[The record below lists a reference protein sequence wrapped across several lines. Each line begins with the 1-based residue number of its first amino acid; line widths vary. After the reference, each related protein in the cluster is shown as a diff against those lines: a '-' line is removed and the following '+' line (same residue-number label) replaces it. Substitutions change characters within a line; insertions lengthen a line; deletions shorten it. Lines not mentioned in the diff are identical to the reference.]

1 MPPRLDQD
9 RREMARS
16 LRRAGY
22 SRAQISRK
30 MGLKSG
36 GAALGR
42 WLQGVPPPAW
52 TRRPRAK
59 DHLREEAI
67 RLRRSGAS
75 YRQISDELGVSKSTL
90 SGWLQHVPL
99 TDEHRKAL
107 AQRRRSAVQRRA
119 DALRAASRARHRSL
133 VRESEGRIR
142 GLTDRELFVAGVA
155 AYWAEGTKTKPWGS
169 RSSVRFTN
177 SDPGMV
183 TLFLRWL
190 DLLGIGR
197 SELTFRV
204 AIHESGD
211 PEGATRFWSEVVG
224 VPPSCFQRPTIK
236 RHNPRTTRKN
246 VASGYRGCLVIRVR
260 RSTDLNARIE
270 GWFSGVVRAA
280 ISTRRPAPSIL

>member
-1 MPPRLDQD
+1 
-9 RREMARS
+9 
-16 LRRAGY
+16 
-22 SRAQISRK
+22 

-59 DHLREEAI
+59 DHLREEAV

-90 SGWLQHVPL
+90 SDWLGQVPL
-99 TDEHRKAL
+99 TEEHREAL
-107 AQRRRSAVQRRA
+107 ALRRRSAIQRTA
-119 DALRAASRARHRSL
+119 DARRAASRARHRSL
-133 VRESEGRIR
+133 VRESEEQIR
-142 GLTDRELFVAGVA
+142 GLSDRELFCAGVV
-155 AYWAEGTKTKPWGS
+155 AYWAEGTKTKPWG
-169 RSSVRFTN
+169 RRASVQFTN
-177 SDPGMV
+177 SDPEMV

-190 DLLGIGR
+190 DLLGVGR
-197 SELTFRV
+197 NELTFRV
-204 AIHESGD
+204 AIHESAD
-211 PEGATRFWSEVVG
+211 PEGATRFWSEIVG
-224 VPPSCFQRPTIK
+224 APPSSFKRPTLK

-270 GWFSGVVRAA
+270 GWFSGLVGAA
-280 ISTRRPAPSIL
+280 ASTRRRVPSIL